1 MGNLLF
7 SPVICSSPLLFL
19 LLFSSEKQ
27 QKFSRKPFAIFGL
40 LAENFFFFNCF
51 SVSKSSK
58 SHPTDSDVGVRKAE
72 SGVGRLRGFAS
83 KPSPPLALSVFRPLS
98 RHRNQVGDRLAG
110 KKNAGRMPYNA
121 AVGGTINPHSRLT
134 RKKRGRRLLVLLA
147 PKVQEKKVCENCNLP
162 ETSRT
167 FSVKFRKTFFPAFRW
182 RKAAKATRPIPMPAA
197 GRLKAASGDYPRVC
211 KQTVPAAVAFSHP
224 SASPPSEPSRD
235 LPIGKG
241 EVME

>member
-1 MGNLLF
+1 M
-7 SPVICSSPLLFL
+7 
-19 LLFSSEKQ
+19 
-27 QKFSRKPFAIFGL
+27 
-40 LAENFFFFNCF
+40 
-51 SVSKSSK
+51 SKSSK

-72 SGVGRLRGFAS
+72 SGVGRLSAGLQANRPRRSRFQSSVRFSAIGTKS
-83 KPSPPLALSVFRPLS
+83 GIALR
-98 RHRNQVGDRLAG
+98 G

-182 RKAAKATRPIPMPAA
+182 RKAAKATRPIPMSASE
-197 GRLKAASGDYPRVC
+197 RLKAASGDYPRVC
-211 KQTVPAAVAFSHP
+211 KQTVPAAVAFSLP